1 MLIDGARYRWSIEA
15 ADPDLVSAIQR
26 SAGLT
31 AATAEALVRRGV
43 GSADEAQRLLSPD
56 IRDLPDVQLLPD
68 VDKMVARVR
77 RALEVGERIT
87 VHGHDDADGVTASIV
102 MVDALRELGGE
113 VGVYIPDRRTEG
125 HGLNTVEL
133 DGLAASGTTLLIT
146 VDSCVSEVE
155 NIAYAA
161 SLGIDVIVTD
171 HHEIPPVLPAAV
183 AIINAKLPD
192 SPYPYRYMAGAGLAW
207 RLAGHLLEEFAD
219 KRTAA
224 PPWGGER
231 WMDEAL
237 PLAAIGSI
245 ADRVPLTGDNRVLI
259 TEGLRVL
266 PQTVRPGLRALLEA
280 SNLSGRALSYD
291 DVQENIG
298 SIFGRVSDGKGTNR
312 AYEMLAEEDPEA
324 AASIARE
331 LADARQ
337 EWRSTA
343 NRAWKIVE
351 RVASE
356 LPADSPVLIVEAA
369 VPIEVMGSATSR
381 LAEKTGKPCLLIMK
395 KNGEAH
401 AEARGPAGYN
411 FVVAF
416 QSMGELFLGYGGH
429 PRAAGFSIESDR
441 VDEFRARM
449 EAHAAEHPPVPVP
462 RVVDAELP
470 LSDATLTTAVELA
483 GFAPF
488 GQGWG
493 RPVLLARG
501 VTREAVAAVEQN
513 GLRFRTPM
521 RVADGP
527 VDLFYRLSV
536 ADEVLFASEV
546 DRAPG
551 DAGAAAGAGSSAD
564 AADGGLTDTA
574 ADTASWEA

>member
-1 MLIDGARYRWSIEA
+1 MLIDGARYRWSIEP
-15 ADPDLVSAIQR
+15 ADPDLVNGIQR
-26 SAGLT
+26 SADLT
-31 AATAEALVRRGV
+31 EATAEALARRGV
-43 GSADEAQRLLSPD
+43 GSADEARELLDPD
-56 IRDLPDVQLLPD
+56 LRDLPDVRLLPD
-68 VDKMVARVR
+68 VDRMVARVR
-77 RALEVGERIT
+77 RALEGGERMT
-87 VHGHDDADGVTASIV
+87 VHGHDDADGVTAAIA

-146 VDSCVSEVE
+146 VDSCVSEVD
-155 NIAYAA
+155 NIAHAA
-161 SLGIDVIVTD
+161 SLGMDVIVTD
-171 HHEIPPVLPAAV
+171 HHEIPPRLPAAV

-192 SPYPYRYMAGAGLAW
+192 SKYPYRYLAGAGLAW
-207 RLAGHLLEEFAD
+207 LLAGHLLEELAD
-219 KRTAA
+219 LRAAAA

-231 WMDEAL
+231 WADEAL
-237 PLAAIGSI
+237 ALAAIGSI
-245 ADRVPLTGDNRVLI
+245 ADRVPVTGVNRILI
-259 TEGLRVL
+259 VEGLRVL
-266 PQTVRPGLRALLEA
+266 PDTVRPGLRALLEA
-280 SNLSGRALSYD
+280 SNLAGRAVSYD
-291 DVQENIG
+291 DVQENMG
-298 SIFGRVSDGKGTNR
+298 SIFGRVSDGMGTNR
-312 AYEMLAEEDPEA
+312 AYEMLAAEDPEE

-331 LADARQ
+331 LAGARQ

-351 RVASE
+351 RAASE
-356 LPADSPVLIVEAA
+356 LPADSPVLIVEAG

-441 VDEFRARM
+441 LDEFRARM
-449 EAHAAEHPPVPVP
+449 VAHATEHPPVPVP
-462 RVVDAELP
+462 RGVDAELA
-470 LSDATLTTAVELA
+470 LTDANVKTAAELA
-483 GFAPF
+483 AFAPF

-493 RPVLLARG
+493 RPVLLSRG
-501 VTREAVAAVEQN
+501 VTRETVAAAEQN

-536 ADEVLFASEV
+536 ADDVLFASEV
-546 DRAPG
+546 DRAPT
-551 DAGAAAGAGSSAD
+551 GAGHAAD
-564 AADGGLTDTA
+564 AAPG
-574 ADTASWEA
+574 EA